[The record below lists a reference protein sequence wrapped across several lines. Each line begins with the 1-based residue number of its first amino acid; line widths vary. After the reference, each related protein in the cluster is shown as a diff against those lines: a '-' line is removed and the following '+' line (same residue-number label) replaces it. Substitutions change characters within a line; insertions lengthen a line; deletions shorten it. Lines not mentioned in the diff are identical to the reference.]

1 MYSTYTYTSTNGLT
15 TKENYQYTPWHGSRF
30 VTDYFK
36 NRGNY
41 IEKLEVSKYSLEHV
55 KQINSIY
62 DYYNLSAKYKSSI
75 TLKLLSILKF
85 STSDS
90 ESPDDSNAIFV
101 ERLLQKFEV
110 TKRIYSDYDSNFKP
124 LSKNYRQII
133 NYILFS
139 IILLLKQRNS
149 DTYRYLNSALKLNDL
164 IISISDNNLQPEVKE
179 FINISLRLELS
190 SVKLLTGTHY
200 IND

>member
-1 MYSTYTYTSTNGLT
+1 MYSTYKYTSTNALT
-15 TKENYQYTPWHGSRF
+15 TKQNYQYTPWHGSRF
-30 VTDYFK
+30 VTDYFE
-36 NRGNY
+36 NRENY

-62 DYYNLSAKYKSSI
+62 DHYKLSTKYKSSI
-75 TLKLLSILKF
+75 TLKLLSILK
-85 STSDS
+85 SIASDS
-90 ESPDDSNAIFV
+90 ESKDHLNATFV

-124 LSKNYRQII
+124 LSKNYHTII

-139 IILLLKQRNS
+139 IILLLKQRNA

-164 IISISDNNLQPEVKE
+164 VISISDKHLLPEVKE
-179 FINISLRLELS
+179 LMNISLRLELS
-190 SVKLLTGTHY
+190 SIQSLTRNQYH
-200 IND
+200 ND